1 MASLY
6 LHIPFCE
13 HKCIYCDF
21 YSIEALDPMESFLV
35 ALREEIGM
43 YGHYKSSFETIFFG
57 GGTPSLLSPATV
69 RELIGLLRE
78 TFDIEKDAEI
88 TLETNPGTVDER
100 KLAGYREAGIN
111 RLSFGVQSFHDD
123 DLKFLTRIHSSAQ
136 AREVIRTAER
146 AGFDNTNLDLIF
158 ALPGQTMERWRRN
171 LEDAVELGTKHISA
185 YSLIVEKNTPLHRM
199 VHSGEV
205 ATLPIGIE
213 AEMYVMTMEFLA
225 ARGFEHYEVSN
236 YAKPG
241 YHSRHNC
248 NYWNHADY
256 LGFGPSAHSY
266 WGGKRWWNFS
276 NIRGYGEKIAL
287 REYPVAEKEILTKDQ
302 LFDETVM
309 LGLRSGGVDMKR
321 LKQEFGVDFAEMC
334 GSVLSGLFEEKLAK
348 VELQKLRL
356 TDKGF
361 LLCDEITQRLLAAVE
376 MPAVGT

>member
-1 MASLY
+1 MSSLY

-21 YSIEALDPMESFLV
+21 YSIEALDPMESFLT

-57 GGTPSLLSPATV
+57 GGTPSLLSPATIG
-69 RELIGLLRE
+69 ELIGLLKG
-78 TFDIEKDAEI
+78 TFDVEKDAEI
-88 TLETNPGTVDER
+88 TLEANPGTVDER

-123 DLKFLTRIHSSAQ
+123 DLKFLTRIHSSSQ

-146 AGFDNTNLDLIF
+146 AGFENTNLDLIF

-171 LEDAVELGTKHISA
+171 LEEGVALGTKHISA

-199 VHSGEV
+199 VNAGEV

-213 AEMYVMTMEFLA
+213 AEMYSMTMEFLA
-225 ARGFEHYEVSN
+225 ARGFVHYEVSN

-248 NYWNHADY
+248 NYWNHANY

-276 NIRGYGEKIAL
+276 NIRGYAEKIAL
-287 REYPVAEKEILTKDQ
+287 REYPVAEAEELTRDQ

-309 LGLRSGGVDMKR
+309 LGLRSGGVDIAR
-321 LKQEFGVDFAEMC
+321 LREEFGVDLPEMC
-334 GSVLSGLFEEKLAK
+334 GSVLSGLVEEGLAT
-348 VELQKLRL
+348 VESQTLRL

-361 LLCDEITQRLLAAVE
+361 LLCDEITQRLLSGVQL
-376 MPAVGT
+376 PA